1 MDDNWEDGF
10 VDGDKDERN
19 DGWGDFIIEGVDEIL
34 DGLNDGSV
42 EGYNDEMLLGN
53 DDGVGEICELGA
65 LVIFVVAIF
74 SLSCTRCV
82 YCTGM
87 SLEKLLYQED
97 SLICAIVCLMKG
109 WIKMIALFY
118 D

>member
-1 MDDNWEDGF
+1 M
-10 VDGDKDERN
+10 
-19 DGWGDFIIEGVDEIL
+19 DEIL

-97 SLICAIVCLMKG
+97 SLICAIVYLMIG